1 MHVYNVDIVQG
12 TNPYLWLHKRA
23 GEESRG
29 GCALWESYPGKI
41 TFDCLVVAKRMLLM
55 PDGLESKSWL

>member
-29 GCALWESYPGKI
+29 GVRCGKVLQGRQHLIVLW
-41 TFDCLVVAKRMLLM
+41 LLK
-55 PDGLESKSWL
+55 GCF